1 MTHKI
6 KSLALMFASVAVV
19 SAQNSAFDDLAENEG
34 VFSNWIGSFTFTTEL
49 EDGVAWINHLEH
61 GPLYLFTEGQNVWLF
76 DANLASA
83 TGLPGWIYTNRT
95 FHPYFFVLE
104 YPSNWLLYLEGVQGP
119 ADTPRVFA
127 DIVGRTS
134 VLLPNRT
141 LNNIA
146 AVADAA
152 GSFRSLLAA
161 LEAADLAETIATG
174 GPFTVFAPTDLAFA
188 ALDPTTLNFL
198 LTEDTD
204 TLSEILLY
212 HVVSGELSSED
223 LLLTGEGVF
232 RGQKIDF
239 FLPTLGGSDLA
250 LQVTPFG
257 ITINGSANVI
267 VPDVAASNGIVHVID
282 SVLMPPGSVVDVAV
296 AGPFET
302 LVSLVATAGLVETLS
317 GEGPFTVFAPTEEAF
332 AALDPATVEFLLS
345 PEGRETLTGILT
357 YHVVPGKVY
366 ASEVPLNQAVDTVN
380 GASVQFSV
388 GGMGNLRIN
397 EANIVSTNIL
407 ANNGVIHVIDAVI
420 LPPPAP

>member
-1 MTHKI
+1 MKMKI
-6 KSLALMFASVAVV
+6 KSLALMFASAAVV
-19 SAQNSAFDDLAENEG
+19 SAQNSAFDDLVEENG
-34 VFSNWIGSFTFTTEL
+34 VFTNWIGSFTFTTEL
-49 EDGVAWINHLEH
+49 EDGAAWINHLEH
-61 GPLYLFTEGQNVWLF
+61 GPLYLFTEGQNVWLY
-76 DANLASA
+76 DANLVAA

-104 YPSNWLLYLEGVQGP
+104 YPNNWLLYLEGVQGP
-119 ADTPRVFA
+119 SGTPRVFA

-134 VLLPNRT
+134 VLLPNRP

-146 AVADAA
+146 DVADVA
-152 GSFRSLLAA
+152 GTFRSLLAA
-161 LEAADLAETIATG
+161 LEATDLAETIATG

-188 ALDPTTLNFL
+188 ALDPATLESL
-198 LTEDTD
+198 LTEDTEMLAD
-204 TLSEILLY
+204 ILLY
-212 HVVSGELSSED
+212 HVVAGELSSAD

-257 ITINGSANVI
+257 ISINGSANVI

-332 AALDPATVEFLLS
+332 AALDPATVEFLIS
-345 PEGRETLTGILT
+345 PEGRDMLTAILT

-366 ASEVPLNQAVDTVN
+366 ASEVPLGQAVATVN

-388 GGMGNLRIN
+388 GETGMLRIE
-397 EANIVSTNIL
+397 EANIIATNIL
-407 ANNGVIHVIDAVI
+407 ANNGVVHVIDAVI